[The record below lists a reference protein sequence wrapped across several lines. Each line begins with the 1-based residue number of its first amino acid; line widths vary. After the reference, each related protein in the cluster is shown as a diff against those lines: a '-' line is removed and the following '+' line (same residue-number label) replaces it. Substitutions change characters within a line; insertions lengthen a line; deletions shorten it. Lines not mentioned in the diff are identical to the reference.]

1 LCDNRPIL
9 ISCCTTARELNGPY
23 ESTVNSE
30 SYAVDVE
37 ARSEARNTFA
47 SRAILYR
54 QPGLAL
60 RLQRAGDGL
69 SDELDEEE
77 EINQ

>member
-1 LCDNRPIL
+1 MREGEAVLKEL
-9 ISCCTTARELNGPY
+9 ARL
-23 ESTVNSE
+23 
-30 SYAVDVE
+30 
-37 ARSEARNTFA
+37 A

-77 EINQ
+77 EINQQAKSPT